1 MQIKDIQNLIDNKL
15 EPNAQEWAMDVE
27 DILTELDAL
36 TPETIELLTYIKSH
50 NTQGQKVFPTQA
62 DTVVAILKRIIGKI
76 EKSSE
81 SIINGGNVVMTKEN
95 VFIVYSH
102 QNINVMREIKE
113 FIRENLGFE
122 PKTLYIAE
130 CTGSVWDA
138 FTEKSAECQ
147 KAIVLMSDDDE
158 VTDANGDTYKQ
169 ARPNVFI
176 ELGYMIHKCGLNNV
190 TIIYSSDC
198 KETSDVGCKE
208 ASDIGNLV
216 SVHYG
221 ADKWTESLRK
231 QLNR

>member
-1 MQIKDIQNLIDNKL
+1 MQIKDIQRLINNKL
-15 EPNAQEWAMDVE
+15 QPNVAEWTYDVE
-27 DILTELDAL
+27 DALSELDML
-36 TPETIELLTYIKSH
+36 TPETKRLLLEIRNCNASWHKS
-50 NTQGQKVFPTQA
+50 FPEQS
-62 DTVVAILKRIIGKI
+62 DSIVALLKRAIKRI
-76 EKSSE
+76 EKSSDNNIQGE
-81 SIINGGNVVMTKEN
+81 SVVMTKEN

-102 QNINVMREIKE
+102 QNANVMREIKE

-122 PKTLYIAE
+122 PKTLDIAE

-138 FTEKSAECQ
+138 FTEKSEECQ
-147 KAIVLMSDDDE
+147 KAIVLMSDDDT
-158 VTDANGDTYKQ
+158 VTDANGNTYKQ

-176 ELGYMIHKCGLNNV
+176 ELGYMIKKCGLKNV
-190 TIIYSSDC
+190 TIVYS
-198 KETSDVGCKE
+198 EGCKE

>member
-1 MQIKDIQNLIDNKL
+1 MQIKDIQNLINNKL
-15 EPNAQEWAMDVE
+15 QPNVAEWTMDVE
-27 DILTELDAL
+27 DVLSQTDNLTDEWKKLLNDIRRHNASWHKSF
-36 TPETIELLTYIKSH
+36 PEDS
-50 NTQGQKVFPTQA
+50 
-62 DTVVAILKRIIGKI
+62 DTMVAILKRIIKKI

-81 SIINGGNVVMTKEN
+81 STIKGENVVMTKEN

-102 QNINVMREIKE
+102 QNVNIMREIKE
-113 FIRENLGFE
+113 LIRENLGFE
-122 PKTLYIAE
+122 PKTLDVAE

-138 FTEKSAECQ
+138 FTDKSAECQ
-147 KAIVLMSDDDE
+147 KAIVLMSADDE
-158 VTDANGDTYKQ
+158 VTDTDGNKYKQ

-190 TIIYSSDC
+190 TIVYSD
-198 KETSDVGCKE
+198 DCKE

-231 QLNR
+231 QLSR

>member
-15 EPNAQEWAMDVE
+15 QPNVAEWTMNAE
-27 DILTELDAL
+27 DAL
-36 TPETIELLTYIKSH
+36 LETGNLTNEWKKLLNDIRRHNASWHESFPEDSDTI
-50 NTQGQKVFPTQA
+50 V
-62 DTVVAILKRIIGKI
+62 TVLKRVIKKMENSSKTIIKG
-76 EKSSE
+76 ED
-81 SIINGGNVVMTKEN
+81 VTMTKEN

-102 QNINVMREIKE
+102 QNVNVMREIKE

-122 PKTLYIAE
+122 PKTLDIAE

-147 KAIVLMSDDDE
+147 KAIVLMSGDDE
-158 VTDANGDTYKQ
+158 VTDASGNTYKQ

-190 TIIYSSDC
+190 TIVYSNN
-198 KETSDVGCKE
+198 CKE

>member
-36 TPETIELLTYIKSH
+36 TPDTIELLSYIKSH
-50 NTQGQKVFPTQA
+50 NTQGQRAFPTQA
-62 DTVVAILKRIIGKI
+62 DAVVAILKRIIRKTK
-76 EKSSE
+76 KSSE
-81 SIINGGNVVMTKEN
+81 STIKGENVVMTKEN

-102 QNINVMREIKE
+102 QNENIMREIKE

-122 PKTLYIAE
+122 PKTLDIAE
-130 CTGSVWDA
+130 FTGSIWDA
-138 FTEKSAECQ
+138 FTEKSRECQ
-147 KAIVLMSDDDE
+147 KAIVLMSADDDI
-158 VTDANGDTYKQ
+158 TDANGNTYKQ

-190 TIIYSSDC
+190 TIVYSND
-198 KETSDVGCKE
+198 CKE
-208 ASDIGNLV
+208 ASDIGNLI

-221 ADKWTESLRK
+221 TNKWTESLRK